1 MLVIAEILLLAGLAT
16 LLCVAALGD
25 IRSYRIPN
33 RLNIAIAA
41 LALPYWYAHIVN
53 QNAEIWPI
61 AGPQLILIAASF
73 SILLF
78 MMLLNFIGG
87 GDAKLLFALA
97 FWLQPNTY
105 LDMMMITSIAGG
117 VLCFGILVRRRAQSA
132 LPNIGMDGE
141 VVKSSFKQRI
151 PYGVAIAVGGLVPT
165 SQLILNAL
173 MR

>member
-53 QNAEIWPI
+53 QNAE
-61 AGPQLILIAASF
+61 
-73 SILLF
+73 
-78 MMLLNFIGG
+78 
-87 GDAKLLFALA
+87 KLLFALA